1 MKKKQL
7 SASHVQKAHTKIRQ
21 ARNTV
26 TIARQDDKPH
36 LNATSANCA
45 PPVNTPHCRMSQLVL
60 GVFNVMEGE
69 QRQIKGLRRV
79 RRVVLDCTVV

>member
-7 SASHVQKAHTKIRQ
+7 SVSHVQKAHTKIRQ
-21 ARNTV
+21 ARSTV

-45 PPVNTPHCRMSQLVL
+45 PPVNTLHCRMSQLVL
-60 GVFNVMEGE
+60 GVFNVMDA
-69 QRQIKGLRRV
+69 GLTILECILKVAELKSV
-79 RRVVLDCTVV
+79 RA